1 MSLKKAGLVGLL
13 AAAALAIPASAATV
27 EDLQA
32 QVNAL
37 LAQLAALQGGSS
49 SSAGCYSFTTDLT
62 IGSTGADVTAL
73 QSFLESK
80 GYFTYAGAKGYFGAI
95 TQAAVAAWQSANGVA
110 PAAGYFGAISRAKYN
125 TMCGGTSMSDDDDDD
140 DDNGDFFTGDDEGS
154 LENFDQISKYAG
166 EEVGEDEEDV
176 TVLGVEFEADGADQ
190 MIERVTVTINTPS
203 AAAEDDLGDF
213 IEDVSVWLDGEELGR
228 MDVEDASYDRADDE
242 YVFRFVGLDGIVAD
256 GDTGELLVA
265 VTGPS
270 SVNGDIEGEGWS
282 VGILENG
289 IRASS
294 PNGVTESY
302 DGEDPSNLGPE
313 TFTVE
318 TFSSANDVE
327 LKASKSSDNPDEQ
340 TVVGDSNDEF
350 MADLLGFELEAE
362 GSDIEVFSLE
372 FDLTTSAPSVVQQ
385 VSELTLTC
393 GGDSWS
399 ETPATTTVFAD
410 LEFMVDEGDSVECM
424 LSAEMLEIDG
434 TVFAEGDTLSADL
447 DVSETDAEDESGE
460 GLVTGDLTG
469 SANGYDQTFISEGLE
484 ISNIEADAVL
494 TFTAD
499 DASETS
505 TGKFTV
511 EFDVT
516 ANDSVVYLDKS
527 ATATT
532 STSTLGISTAGEG
545 LLYVYD
551 IDGADELVINSAILE
566 CVSNCGNNGDNSGT
580 DFFIDEGDTETYR
593 LTVSI
598 TGDDDPDPANFKI
611 WLASINWATA
621 DATADQFY
629 TSNLGEDT
637 DADTGYLFLNAL

>member
-49 SSAGCYSFTTDLT
+49 SSAGCYNFTSDLT
-62 IGSTGADVTAL
+62 IGSNNGADVTAL
-73 QSFLESK
+73 QQFLQDK
-80 GYFTYAGAKGYFGAI
+80 GYFTYTGAKGFFGPI
-95 TQAAVAAWQSANGVA
+95 TQAALAAWQSANGIS
-110 PAAGYFGAISRAKYN
+110 PAAGYWGPISRAKYN
-125 TMCGGTSMSDDDDDD
+125 TMCGGTSMSDDDDDMGND
-140 DDNGDFFTGDDEGS
+140 DFFSGDDEGS
-154 LENFDQISKYAG
+154 IDVTAISKYG
-166 EEVGEDEEDV
+166 DEEVGEDEEDV
-176 TVLGVEFEADGADQ
+176 TVLGAEIEADGADQ
-190 MIERVTVTINTPS
+190 MIERVTVVIDNPS
-203 AAAEDDLGDF
+203 DAAEDDLDDF
-213 IEDVSVWLDGEELGR
+213 ITDVSVWLDGEELGR
-228 MDVEDASYDRADDE
+228 MDVDEASYDRGDDE
-242 YVFRFVGLDGIVAD
+242 YTFRFVGLDGIVED
-256 GDTGELLVA
+256 GDTADLLIA
-265 VTGPS
+265 VSGPNT
-270 SVNGDIEGEGWS
+270 VNSDIENEGWD
-282 VGILENG
+282 VEIPDNG

-294 PNGVTESY
+294 PNGVTDSY
-302 DGEDPSNLGPE
+302 DGVGPE
-313 TFTVE
+313 AFTVE

-327 LKASKSSDNPDEQ
+327 LQASKSSDNPDEQ
-340 TVVGDSNDEF
+340 TVVGDSDDEF
-350 MADLLGFELEAE
+350 MADLLGFELAAE

-385 VSELTLTC
+385 VSDLILVCDGEE
-393 GGDSWS
+393 WS
-399 ETPATTTVFAD
+399 ETPASTTVFTD
-410 LEFMVDEGDSVECM
+410 LEFTIDEGDSIECM

-434 TVFAEGDTLSADL
+434 TVFAEGDTLEADL

-460 GLVTGDLTG
+460 AVTDLTG
-469 SANGYDQTFISEGLE
+469 SANGYTQTFISEGVE
-484 ISNIEADAVL
+484 ISNVEADAVL

-499 DASETS
+499 DAGETS

-516 ANDSVVYLDKS
+516 ANDTVVYLDKS

-545 LLYVYD
+545 VLFVYD

-580 DFFIDEGDTETYR
+580 DFFIDDGDTETYR